1 MLIYLYYVL
10 LVSMINK
17 VTLNEQEETFSKAYA
32 SELRKMKQQIND
44 NNRGYYELDNERRQI
59 FQQAI
64 RTPGR
69 RGEIIKKDEIE
80 KEIQRR
86 YQEVNMVSNH

>member
-1 MLIYLYYVL
+1 
-10 LVSMINK
+10 MIND
-17 VTLNEQEETFSKAYA
+17 VTINEQEKTFRKFYA
-32 SELRKMKQQIND
+32 SELRKKKQQIHNND
-44 NNRGYYELDNERRQI
+44 RGFRELDDERRQI

-80 KEIQRR
+80 KEFARR
-86 YQEVNMVSNH
+86 YKEVNTPSTQ

>member
-1 MLIYLYYVL
+1 ME
-10 LVSMINK
+10 NK
-17 VTLNEQEETFSKAYA
+17 VTLNEQEEAFSKFYA
-32 SELRKMKQQIND
+32 SELRKKKQQIND
-44 NNRGYYELDNERRQI
+44 NNRGSNELDDERRQI

-80 KEIQRR
+80 KEFARR
-86 YQEVNMVSNH
+86 YKEVNMISEYGIYQTTN

>member
-1 MLIYLYYVL
+1 M
-10 LVSMINK
+10 SNN

-32 SELRKMKQQIND
+32 TELRKMKQQIND
-44 NNRGYYELDNERRQI
+44 NDRGFYELDNERRQI

-80 KEIQRR
+80 KEIARR
-86 YQEVNMVSNH
+86 YQEVNMANNH

>member
-1 MLIYLYYVL
+1 M
-10 LVSMINK
+10 SNN

-32 SELRKMKQQIND
+32 TELRKMKQQINGND
-44 NNRGYYELDNERRQI
+44 RGFYELDNERRQI

-80 KEIQRR
+80 KEIARR
-86 YQEVNMVSNH
+86 YQEVNMAYNP

>member
-1 MLIYLYYVL
+1 M
-10 LVSMINK
+10 SNN
-17 VTLNEQEETFSKAYA
+17 VTLNQQEETFSKAYA
-32 SELRKMKQQIND
+32 TELRKMKQQIND
-44 NNRGYYELDNERRQI
+44 NDRGFYELDNERRQI

-80 KEIQRR
+80 KEIARR
-86 YQEVNMVSNH
+86 YQEVNMAYNH

>member
-1 MLIYLYYVL
+1 M
-10 LVSMINK
+10 SNN

-32 SELRKMKQQIND
+32 TELRKMKQQIND
-44 NNRGYYELDNERRQI
+44 NDRGFYELDNERRQI

-80 KEIQRR
+80 KEIARR
-86 YQEVNMVSNH
+86 YQEVNMTYNH

>member
-1 MLIYLYYVL
+1 MT
-10 LVSMINK
+10 NN
-17 VTLNEQEETFSKAYA
+17 VTLNEQEETFSKFYA
-32 SELRKMKQQIND
+32 SELRKKKQQIND
-44 NNRGYYELDNERRQI
+44 NDRGFCELDDERRQI

-80 KEIQRR
+80 KEFARR
-86 YQEVNMVSNH
+86 YKEVNMLLTQ

>member
-1 MLIYLYYVL
+1 M
-10 LVSMINK
+10 SNN
-17 VTLNEQEETFSKAYA
+17 VTLNEHEESFSRAYA
-32 SELRKMKQQIND
+32 TELRKMKQQIND
-44 NNRGYYELDNERRQI
+44 SDMGFYELDDERRQI

-80 KEIQRR
+80 KEIARR
-86 YQEVNMVSNH
+86 YQEVNMAYNH

>member
-1 MLIYLYYVL
+1 M
-10 LVSMINK
+10 SNN

-32 SELRKMKQQIND
+32 TELRKMKQQIND
-44 NNRGYYELDNERRQI
+44 NDRGFYELDNERRQI

-80 KEIQRR
+80 KEIARR
-86 YQEVNMVSNH
+86 YQEVNMAYNH

>member
-1 MLIYLYYVL
+1 
-10 LVSMINK
+10 MINK

-44 NNRGYYELDNERRQI
+44 NNRGFYELDNERRQI

-86 YQEVNMVSNH
+86 YQEVNMVSNY

>member
-1 MLIYLYYVL
+1 MP
-10 LVSMINK
+10 NN

-32 SELRKMKQQIND
+32 TELRKMKQQIND
-44 NNRGYYELDNERRQI
+44 NDRGFYELDNERRQI

-80 KEIQRR
+80 KEIARR
-86 YQEVNMVSNH
+86 YQEVNMAYNH

>member
-1 MLIYLYYVL
+1 
-10 LVSMINK
+10 
-17 VTLNEQEETFSKAYA
+17 
-32 SELRKMKQQIND
+32 MKQQIND
-44 NNRGYYELDNERRQI
+44 NDRGFYELDNERRQI

-80 KEIQRR
+80 KEIARR
-86 YQEVNMVSNH
+86 YQEVNMAYNH

>member
-1 MLIYLYYVL
+1 M
-10 LVSMINK
+10 SNN
-17 VTLNEQEETFSKAYA
+17 VTLNEREETFSKAYA
-32 SELRKMKQQIND
+32 TELRKMKQQIND
-44 NNRGYYELDNERRQI
+44 NDRGFYELDNERRQI

-80 KEIQRR
+80 KEIARR
-86 YQEVNMVSNH
+86 YQEVNMDYNH

>member
-1 MLIYLYYVL
+1 MA
-10 LVSMINK
+10 NN
-17 VTLNEQEETFSKAYA
+17 VTLNEQEENFSKAYA

-44 NNRGYYELDNERRQI
+44 SNRGFYELDNERRQI

-80 KEIQRR
+80 KEIARR
-86 YQEVNMVSNH
+86 YQEMNRVSDN

>member
-1 MLIYLYYVL
+1 M
-10 LVSMINK
+10 SNN

-32 SELRKMKQQIND
+32 TELRKMKQQIND
-44 NNRGYYELDNERRQI
+44 NDRGFYELDNERRQI

-80 KEIQRR
+80 KEIARR
-86 YQEVNMVSNH
+86 YQEVNMAYIH

>member
-1 MLIYLYYVL
+1 M
-10 LVSMINK
+10 SNN

-32 SELRKMKQQIND
+32 AELRKMKQQVND
-44 NNRGYYELDNERRQI
+44 NDRGFYELDNERRQI

-80 KEIQRR
+80 KEIARR
-86 YQEVNMVSNH
+86 YQEVNMAYNP

>member
-1 MLIYLYYVL
+1 M
-10 LVSMINK
+10 SNN

-32 SELRKMKQQIND
+32 TELRKMKQQIND
-44 NNRGYYELDNERRQI
+44 NDRGFYELDNERRQI

-80 KEIQRR
+80 KEIARR
-86 YQEVNMVSNH
+86 YQEVNVAYNH

>member
-1 MLIYLYYVL
+1 M
-10 LVSMINK
+10 SNN
-17 VTLNEQEETFSKAYA
+17 VTLNEQEETFSRAYA
-32 SELRKMKQQIND
+32 TELRKMRQQIND
-44 NNRGYYELDNERRQI
+44 NDRGFYELDNERRQI

-80 KEIQRR
+80 KEIARR
-86 YQEVNMVSNH
+86 YQEVNMAYNH

>member
-1 MLIYLYYVL
+1 M
-10 LVSMINK
+10 SNN
-17 VTLNEQEETFSKAYA
+17 VTLNEQEETFSRAYA
-32 SELRKMKQQIND
+32 TELRKMKQQIND
-44 NNRGYYELDNERRQI
+44 NDRGFYELDDERRQI

-80 KEIQRR
+80 KEIARR
-86 YQEVNMVSNH
+86 YQEVNMAYNP

>member
-1 MLIYLYYVL
+1 M
-10 LVSMINK
+10 SNN

-32 SELRKMKQQIND
+32 TELRKMKQQIND
-44 NNRGYYELDNERRQI
+44 NDRGFYELDNERRQI

-80 KEIQRR
+80 KEIARR
-86 YQEVNMVSNH
+86 YQEVNTAYNH

>member
-1 MLIYLYYVL
+1 M
-10 LVSMINK
+10 SNN

-32 SELRKMKQQIND
+32 TELRKMKQQIND
-44 NNRGYYELDNERRQI
+44 NDRGFYELDNERRQI

-80 KEIQRR
+80 KEIARR
-86 YQEVNMVSNH
+86 YQEVNNVYNH

>member
-1 MLIYLYYVL
+1 MT
-10 LVSMINK
+10 NN
-17 VTLNEQEETFSKAYA
+17 VTLNEQEETFSKFYA
-32 SELRKMKQQIND
+32 SELRKKKQQVND
-44 NNRGYYELDNERRQI
+44 NDRGFCELDDERRQI

-80 KEIQRR
+80 KEFARR
-86 YQEVNMVSNH
+86 YKEVNMLLTQ

>member
-1 MLIYLYYVL
+1 M
-10 LVSMINK
+10 SNN
-17 VTLNEQEETFSKAYA
+17 VTQNEQEDIFSKAYA
-32 SELRKMKQQIND
+32 TELRKMKQQIND
-44 NNRGYYELDNERRQI
+44 NDRGFYELDNERRQI

-80 KEIQRR
+80 KEIARR
-86 YQEVNMVSNH
+86 YQEVNMTNNQ

>member
-1 MLIYLYYVL
+1 M
-10 LVSMINK
+10 SNN

-32 SELRKMKQQIND
+32 NELRKMKQQIND
-44 NNRGYYELDNERRQI
+44 NDRGFYELDNERRQI

-80 KEIQRR
+80 KEIARR
-86 YQEVNMVSNH
+86 YQEVNMAYNH

>member
-1 MLIYLYYVL
+1 M
-10 LVSMINK
+10 SNN

-32 SELRKMKQQIND
+32 TELRKMKQQIND
-44 NNRGYYELDNERRQI
+44 NDRGFYELDNERRQI

-80 KEIQRR
+80 KEIARR
-86 YQEVNMVSNH
+86 YQEVNMAYNP

>member
-1 MLIYLYYVL
+1 M
-10 LVSMINK
+10 SNN

-32 SELRKMKQQIND
+32 TELRKMKQQIND
-44 NNRGYYELDNERRQI
+44 NDRGFDELDNERRQI

-80 KEIQRR
+80 KEIARR
-86 YQEVNMVSNH
+86 YQEVNMAYNH

>member
-1 MLIYLYYVL
+1 M
-10 LVSMINK
+10 SNN

-32 SELRKMKQQIND
+32 TELRKMKQQIND
-44 NNRGYYELDNERRQI
+44 NDRGFYELDNERRQI

-80 KEIQRR
+80 KEIARR
-86 YQEVNMVSNH
+86 YQEVNMVYNH

>member
-1 MLIYLYYVL
+1 M
-10 LVSMINK
+10 SNN
-17 VTLNEQEETFSKAYA
+17 VTLNEQEETFSRAYA
-32 SELRKMKQQIND
+32 TELRKMKQQIND
-44 NNRGYYELDNERRQI
+44 NDRGFEELDNERRQI

-80 KEIQRR
+80 KEIARR
-86 YQEVNMVSNH
+86 YQEVNMAYNH

>member
-1 MLIYLYYVL
+1 
-10 LVSMINK
+10 MINN
-17 VTLNEQEETFSKAYA
+17 VTLTEQEEIFSKSYA
-32 SELRKMKQQIND
+32 SQLRKMKQQINN
-44 NNRGYYELDNERRQI
+44 NNRGFNELDDERRQI

-80 KEIQRR
+80 KEFARR
-86 YQEVNMVSNH
+86 YQEVNMVFTN

>member
-1 MLIYLYYVL
+1 
-10 LVSMINK
+10 
-17 VTLNEQEETFSKAYA
+17 
-32 SELRKMKQQIND
+32 MKQQIND
-44 NNRGYYELDNERRQI
+44 NDRGFYELDNERRQI

-80 KEIQRR
+80 KEIARR
-86 YQEVNMVSNH
+86 YQEVNMLYNH

>member
-1 MLIYLYYVL
+1 M
-10 LVSMINK
+10 SNN
-17 VTLNEQEETFSKAYA
+17 VTQNEQEDIFSKAYA
-32 SELRKMKQQIND
+32 TELRKMKQQIND
-44 NNRGYYELDNERRQI
+44 NDRGFYELDNERRQI

-80 KEIQRR
+80 KEIARR
-86 YQEVNMVSNH
+86 YQEVNMAYNH

>member
-1 MLIYLYYVL
+1 MV
-10 LVSMINK
+10 NN

-32 SELRKMKQQIND
+32 SELRKLKQQIND
-44 NNRGYYELDNERRQI
+44 IDRGFYELDSERRQI
-59 FQQAI
+59 FQQSI

-80 KEIQRR
+80 KEIARR
-86 YQEVNMVSNH
+86 YQEVNMQFTN

>member
-1 MLIYLYYVL
+1 M
-10 LVSMINK
+10 SNN
-17 VTLNEQEETFSKAYA
+17 VTLNEQEETFSRAYA
-32 SELRKMKQQIND
+32 TELRKMKQQIND
-44 NNRGYYELDNERRQI
+44 NDRGFYELDNERRQI

-80 KEIQRR
+80 KEIARR
-86 YQEVNMVSNH
+86 YQEVNMAYKY